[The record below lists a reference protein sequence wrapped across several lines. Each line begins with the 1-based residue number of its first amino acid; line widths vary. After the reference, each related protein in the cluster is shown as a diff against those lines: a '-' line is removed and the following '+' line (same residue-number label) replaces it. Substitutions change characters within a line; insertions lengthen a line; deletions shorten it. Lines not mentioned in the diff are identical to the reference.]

1 MRQGNCMQ
9 LGCLDIVSFD
19 GVQGWHV
26 SSEEPSKVDLF
37 VNDVFVQTILC
48 DHYRQDLKDLK
59 ISKDG
64 LSGFVFKID
73 LQLFDKVSV
82 RCHITGQEL
91 SLSPKYICPEG
102 FFPAAKITQYP
113 SLNQTMPFFALL
125 DWPEFNLAFN
135 NLFFNLV
142 FNSRGVLLGLVFS
155 NEIDNIHSEKYVAL
169 IKENALAIKSQ
180 LASKSFLSE
189 LSINQASV
197 LAVKKYQK
205 KSIVLYQFKSGLP
218 LSYSRKEACF
228 TALDE
233 ILDMQLKLN
242 SIKLED
248 LPKQHKDISFVGFN
262 DYQNFMFKLFKT
274 SLRPVFKGDLREAL
288 FLGNLFIKMSQ
299 STKLFA
305 HGDLHP
311 SNVLQDQKGNIT
323 VLDWDHYAF
332 YPLGYDWSY
341 FLGSAYMS
349 PDDFGIFDKVVT
361 DYGLKLDLDKAKQRE
376 LQFNFW
382 SLIYARLSIS
392 DASFYKSNIA
402 KELKQRIEES

>member
-1 MRQGNCMQ
+1 MQ
-9 LGCLDIVSFD
+9 LGCLDIVSFE

-37 VNDVFVQTILC
+37 VNDIFVQTLLC

-59 ISKDG
+59 ISEEG

-82 RCHITGQEL
+82 RCHLTGQEL
-91 SLSPKYICPEG
+91 SLSPKYICPDD
-102 FFPAAKITQYP
+102 FFPAEKITQYP

-142 FNSRGVLLGLVFS
+142 FNSRGILLGLVFS

-169 IKENALAIKSQ
+169 IKENALALKGQ
-180 LASKSFLSE
+180 FASKYFLSE
-189 LSINQASV
+189 LNVNQARV
-197 LAVKKYQK
+197 LAVKKYQN
-205 KSIVLYQFKSGLP
+205 KSIVLYQNKPGLT
-218 LSYSRKEACF
+218 LSYARKEACF
-228 TALDE
+228 KAIDS
-233 ILDMQLKLN
+233 IMDMQLKLN
-242 SIKLED
+242 SIKPRD
-248 LPKQHKDISFVGFN
+248 LTKHHKGFSFVGFN
-262 DYQNFMFKLFKT
+262 DYQNFMFKLSKV
-274 SLRPVFKGDLREAL
+274 VFKLFFKGTLREAL
-288 FLGNLFIKMSQ
+288 FLAGLLIKMIQ
-299 STKLFA
+299 STKVFA

-311 SNVLQDQKGNIT
+311 SNVLQDPKGSIT
-323 VLDWDHYAF
+323 VLDWDRYAF

-341 FLGSAYMS
+341 FFGSAYMS
-349 PDDFGIFDKVVT
+349 ADDFDLFEKTII
-361 DYGLKLDLDKAKQRE
+361 DYGLKLGLDIDKQRE
-376 LQFNFW
+376 LKFNFW

-402 KELKQRIEES
+402 KALKKRIRRDSR